1 MHPISDKE
9 LDKLFQQRFKDLE
22 FSPSDAVW
30 GKITGKLDR
39 QKSGNSSIPGYWL
52 AAASVIILISAGLWF
67 YRPAEVIKLRGNP
80 EIVQIKA
87 DSSRLP
93 EINEPLKNTESE
105 RTKPAAST
113 LVKSAGIESGKYKLS
128 EESTLPET
136 NTELPV
142 EKELIVMSSGSVKRS
157 NPVQP
162 KQSVKIPAGYS
173 GDQSQLDVTQPDLI
187 AKIDLPQEDIKSEEP
202 QKTESRKIRSIGS
215 LVNFVIARVDKREDK
230 IIEFKDGEE
239 GSELSGVNLGLV
251 KFKSRK

>member
-22 FSPSDAVW
+22 FSPSEAVW

-39 QKSGNSSIPGYWL
+39 QKSGNSSIPGYWM

-67 YRPAEVIKLRGNP
+67 YRPAEVIKLRGNT

-93 EINEPLKNTESE
+93 EINLPLKNTESE
-105 RTKPAAST
+105 RTKPAAFT
-113 LVKSAGIESGKYKLS
+113 LVADIESEKYKHS
-128 EESTLPET
+128 EESILPET

-142 EKELIVMSSGSVKRS
+142 EKELIVMASGSVKRS